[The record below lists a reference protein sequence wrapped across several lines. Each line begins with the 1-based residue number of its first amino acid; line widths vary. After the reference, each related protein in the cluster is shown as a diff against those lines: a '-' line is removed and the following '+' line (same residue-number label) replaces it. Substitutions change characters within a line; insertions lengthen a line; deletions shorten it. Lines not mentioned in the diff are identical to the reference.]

1 MKAGSVIKHRL
12 ANFAGVT
19 ALVGVAP
26 NDRIYPV
33 VLPEKPS
40 YPAIA
45 YKQISARRLQSV
57 HDDPGVAIVT
67 VQVTAF
73 AASYDVARA
82 LTEQIRLAL
91 ERYGTAITGT
101 PINGVT
107 VYDITIGSDAD
118 EYVPELDIF
127 AIATDFTVTH
137 QE

>member
-1 MKAGSVIKHRL
+1 MKAGNVIKYVL
-12 ANFAGVT
+12 ANTAGVT
-19 ALVGVAP
+19 ALVGASP

-40 YPAIA
+40 YPAIT
-45 YKQISARRLQSV
+45 YKQISGRRLQGV

-73 AASYDVARA
+73 SGSFDEAKA
-82 LTEQIRLAL
+82 LAEQIRLAL
-91 ERYGTAITGT
+91 ERHGTAVTGT

-107 VYDITIGSDAD
+107 VYDITMGSDAD
-118 EYVPELDIF
+118 DYVPELDIF

-137 QE
+137 EE